1 MDSTVTASPS
11 VLSDAQAARQQTA
24 SEPIVRFHNLFPGC
38 RPPQRAARD
47 GHGTIPIRAYRH
59 CEALCSAA
67 AFGWHVFPPMDF
79 QLVWDGSTDVQ
90 WTYDGAEG
98 WYQLDV
104 AQFPHFAGRFDESA
118 PEDAKG
124 YSPPFL
130 ANFVEPGVVQI
141 WTGLVARTAPGW
153 NLLLRPPANVPRDLG
168 YEHFEGIIETD
179 RWFGPL
185 FFNVRLTRTG
195 VPVRFRAGYPLMQVQ
210 PVRRATVT
218 DALLDNF
225 AVSDGLESFS
235 EADWDSFRQTVV
247 KPNKDPNR
255 RSGAYAAES
264 RKGKKREE
272 RSA

>member
-1 MDSTVTASPS
+1 MDRILTSETPMPS
-11 VLSDAQAARQQTA
+11 SDPRSEAR
-24 SEPIVRFHNLFPGC
+24 EPIVRFHNLFPGC

-79 QLVWDGSTDVQ
+79 ELVWDGSTEIQ
-90 WTYDGAEG
+90 WTYEGAEG
-98 WYQLDV
+98 WYPLNV
-104 AQFPHFAGRFDESA
+104 AQFPHFADQFDEGA
-118 PEDAKG
+118 PEEAKG
-124 YSPPFL
+124 FSPPFL

-168 YEHFEGIIETD
+168 YEHFEGIIEAD

-185 FFNVRLTRTG
+185 FFNVRLTRTDI
-195 VPVRFRAGYPLMQVQ
+195 PVRFRAGYPLMQVQ
-210 PVRRATVT
+210 PVQRPTLT
-218 DALLDNF
+218 DSVLESF
-225 AVSDGLESFS
+225 EVSEGLESFTA
-235 EADWDSFRQTVV
+235 ADWASFGTTVV

-255 RSGAYAAES
+255 RRGAYAAES
-264 RKGKKREE
+264 RKGRKRDE
-272 RSA
+272 REA

>member
-1 MDSTVTASPS
+1 
-11 VLSDAQAARQQTA
+11 
-24 SEPIVRFHNLFPGC
+24 
-38 RPPQRAARD
+38 
-47 GHGTIPIRAYRH
+47 
-59 CEALCSAA
+59 
-67 AFGWHVFPPMDF
+67 
-79 QLVWDGSTDVQ
+79 
-90 WTYDGAEG
+90 
-98 WYQLDV
+98 
-104 AQFPHFAGRFDESA
+104 
-118 PEDAKG
+118 
-124 YSPPFL
+124 
-130 ANFVEPGVVQI
+130 
-141 WTGLVARTAPGW
+141 VARTAPGW
-153 NLLLRPPANVPRDLG
+153 NLQLRPPANVPRDLG

-272 RSA
+272 RST